1 MKPVVCLIVL
11 LSAGLYG
18 AAAGAADLKVGVVDL
33 QKILQQAPQVKRVKA
48 QLKKEFAPQQREL
61 LSMQQDLQTVEQ
73 KLTKDGATMSDA
85 EREAANVK
93 VGTLQHEIQQRRNDF
108 LDDLN
113 LRRNQEL
120 GKLQRLVLKEVNT
133 YADEH
138 HFDLVIGDGVFYAS
152 KRINI
157 TDEIIKRL
165 GRDFAE
171 AKDNTDTGKTKKLK
185 AVDDKH

>member
-1 MKPVVCLIVL
+1 MKPLVCLIVL
-11 LSAGLYG
+11 LSVGLYG
-18 AAAGAADLKVGVVDL
+18 AAASAADLKVGVVDL
-33 QKILQQAPQVKRVKA
+33 QKILQDAPQVKQVKA

-61 LSMQQDLQTVEQ
+61 LAMQQDLQAVEQ
-73 KLTKDGATMSDA
+73 KLTKKGATMSDS

-93 VGTLQHEIQQRRNDF
+93 ASTLQHEIQQRRNDF

-120 GKLQRLVLKEVNT
+120 SKLQRLVLQEVNS
-133 YADEH
+133 YADEN

-171 AKDNTDTGKTKKLK
+171 ANKKTGNSKTKKS
-185 AVDDKH
+185 DK